1 MKMCRPYQLIRC
13 GPLRLVAFESIVD
26 QATVVRH
33 VLVDCVEMR
42 LAVVVQVRLVLLE
55 LFDGPLLAR
64 LGVWEGSNHVAVEGL
79 AHLDR
84 CFTFVWCPWDHGLS
98 AVKVASVD

>member
-1 MKMCRPYQLIRC
+1 M
-13 GPLRLVAFESIVD
+13 VAFESVVD
-26 QATVVRH
+26 KATVVRH

-42 LAVVVQVRLVLLE
+42 LAVMVQVRLVLLE
-55 LFDGPLLAR
+55 FFNGPLLTR
-64 LGVWEGSNHVAVEGL
+64 LGVWEGANHVAVEAL

-84 CFTFVWCPWDHGLS
+84 GLTFVRCAWDHRLS